1 MLEPWR
7 VDRPHAPVGYKP
19 ETLRERARASTPGPA
34 MTRSGLPI
42 EGLPDGT
49 IRDILTARRRIA
61 LVGAS
66 DKPWRDSHYVMEFL
80 LRQGHDLVPVNPHLA
95 GQRIHDRLV
104 VPDLAAAAPL
114 ELVDVFR
121 ASQHVGPIVDDAIR
135 LGARIIWMQLG
146 VIDIQAAD
154 RARTAGIIV
163 VMNRCPVIEARR
175 LGLGH

>member
-1 MLEPWR
+1 MTQP
-7 VDRPHAPVGYKP
+7 DHA
-19 ETLRERARASTPGPA
+19 
-34 MTRSGLPI
+34 I
-42 EGLPDGT
+42 DGLPDST
-49 IRDILTARRRIA
+49 IRDILSTPRRIA

-66 DKPWRDSHYVMEFL
+66 DKPWRDSHHVMAFL

-121 ASQHVGPIVDDAIR
+121 ASRHAGGIVDDAIR
-135 LGARIIWMQLG
+135 LGARIVWMQLG
-146 VIDIQAAD
+146 VIDAQAAD
-154 RARTAGIIV
+154 RARAAGLVV
-163 VMNRCPVIEARR
+163 VMDRCPVIEARR